1 MAAVFQY
8 SFTVAR
14 MRPPPATRHLGDKLC
29 LCSLRISRFL
39 RILVT
44 SLDFILLGVVCD
56 TCVDMPKHREENVRR
71 VLPTGSENVQR
82 RLDL

>member
-8 SFTVAR
+8 SSTVAR

-29 LCSLRISRFL
+29 LCSLCIARIL

-44 SLDFILLGVVCD
+44 SMDFILLGVVCD
-56 TCVDMPKHREENVRR
+56 TCVDNAKA
-71 VLPTGSENVQR
+71 L
-82 RLDL
+82 